1 MSSRFET
8 QDKLIA
14 ATREII
20 IYEGIE
26 GFTLDNVCKRAGFS
40 RGAFYSNFYTKDAL
54 LLALAEE
61 EYEDLIACLKDRVEQ
76 WHHRATDRNVP
87 GLIEELLF
95 EALDAIGVNRA
106 LYLVHS
112 ELLARSVRD
121 PDWGGRLLDLN
132 DEFVRALSD
141 VLELILELAG
151 RQPTHSMRALT
162 HTVIG
167 IVLRAASIDALRM
180 TAKFRA
186 QQRHPH
192 GDHPELVH
200 LEGSQIPDSQSVA
213 DSPARDVVEM
223 ILVLLYACS
232 TTRK

>member
-1 MSSRFET
+1 MSSRFDT

-26 GFTLDNVCKRAGFS
+26 GFTLDNVCSRAGFS
-40 RGAFYSNFYTKDAL
+40 RGAFYSNFSTKDAL
-54 LLALAEE
+54 LLALAED
-61 EYEDLIACLKDRVEQ
+61 EYQDLIIRLKEQVEQ
-76 WHHRATDRNVP
+76 WRTRAADRQVP
-87 GLIEELLF
+87 GLMEELLF

-106 LYLVHS
+106 LYLTHS
-112 ELLARSVRD
+112 ELLTRSVRD
-121 PDWGGRLLDLN
+121 PDWGRRLLDLN
-132 DEFVRALSD
+132 GEFMQALSD
-141 VLELILELAG
+141 VLERILELAG
-151 RQPTHSMRALT
+151 RQPTRSIRALT

-186 QQRHPH
+186 EQLDPQVV
-192 GDHPELVH
+192 HPEL
-200 LEGSQIPDSQSVA
+200 LPLDGQQIPDSQSVA

-223 ILVLLYACS
+223 VLVLLYACS
-232 TTRK
+232 RPQ